1 MEMIHLLLNL
11 NALMKSACPALI
23 KYVIGAHNSSRESI
37 LIINVLF
44 KIVELTKNFAWM
56 TLTNKWIMLEKNYK
70 APIRMHNCLNAANI
84 LKSKLSS
91 CVDNARSSYA
101 LFVCLFTLITT
112 SRLMFKQSR
121 KFLKTV
127 NSL

>member
-23 KYVIGAHNSSRESI
+23 KNVIGAHNSSRESI
-37 LIINVLF
+37 LTINVLS
-44 KIVELTKNFAWM
+44 KIVKLTKNFLWM
-56 TLTNKWIMLEKNYK
+56 KLTNKSIMLEKNYK
-70 APIRMHNCLNAANI
+70 APIKMHICLNAANI
-84 LKSKLSS
+84 LKSKLNSFA
-91 CVDNARSSYA
+91 VNARSFYA
-101 LFVCLFTLITT
+101 LFVCLFILVIT